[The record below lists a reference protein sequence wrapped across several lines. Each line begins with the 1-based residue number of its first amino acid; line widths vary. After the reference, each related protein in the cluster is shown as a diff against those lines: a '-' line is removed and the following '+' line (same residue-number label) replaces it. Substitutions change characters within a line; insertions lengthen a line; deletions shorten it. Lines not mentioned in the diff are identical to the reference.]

1 VVNPRVDQLE
11 HQFVSLM
18 VMFKAFIKK
27 SDEWM
32 ERMDKKLDS
41 LLSKKLLDEQK
52 NGVSYP

>member
-1 VVNPRVDQLE
+1 VNPRVDQLE